1 MQLNHGFLFTASPL
15 YAAEAEA
22 EALLFVWFF
31 IDIRVSIT
39 MNVLLTN
46 KFKTKRKKG

>member
-15 YAAEAEA
+15 YEAEAEA
-22 EALLFVWFF
+22 EALLFVWLF

-46 KFKTKRKKG
+46 KFKAKRKKG